1 MLVLQIILHKPIM
14 PYLGHSKCD
23 NIINSMSKQLLKSMG
38 VVSSMTFISRIL
50 GFIRDMVGAH
60 YFGAS
65 SSYDA
70 FIVASKIPN
79 FLRRLFAEGAFSQAF
94 VPLIS
99 SYKATR
105 SLEDL
110 QQLLNRVCGCLS
122 VVLLIVTLIG
132 MLCSPVFIWMFAPGF
147 SQGPADGRFELAAHL
162 LKITFPY
169 LFFISLTAFAGGI
182 LNSFGR
188 FAVPAFTPV
197 FLNLSMIGCSILL
210 APRLENPVSALAVG
224 ILIGGVVQ
232 LAFQFPFLKAMGYWP
247 KPRIVWHDPG
257 VKRLL
262 LLMSPAL
269 LGVSV
274 NQLNLML
281 SSIFASF
288 LAPGSVSWL
297 YYAERLME
305 FPLGG
310 FGVALGTVVLP
321 RLSQHHAKSETAA
334 FSKTVDFGLRWVLLI
349 GFPSSLGLILL
360 AGPLLATLFQSG
372 CFSGEDVVAS
382 RLALVAYAPGIIGFM
397 LLKIFG
403 SAYYAKQDIKTPVR
417 VAMITVIFN
426 ASLSL
431 VLMPLLAHQGLAL
444 ATAISALLNA
454 GLLGGLLLKSKLYQ
468 PQQGWW
474 VFLGRLMVALGAMRF
489 FIVQWN
495 PNLVFWFSFSTFERI
510 WHLSLLIGGA
520 ILIYSS
526 TLLLIGLRWQHIL
539 LKQEQ

>member
-1 MLVLQIILHKPIM
+1 
-14 PYLGHSKCD
+14 
-23 NIINSMSKQLLKSMG
+23 MSQQLLKSTM
-38 VVSSMTFISRIL
+38 VVSSMTLISRIL
-50 GFIRDMVGAH
+50 GFIRDMVAAH
-60 YFGAS
+60 YFGAGS
-65 SSYDA
+65 GYDA

-105 SLEDL
+105 SFEDL

-132 MLCSPVFIWMFAPGF
+132 MLFSPLFIWIFAPGF
-147 SQGPADGRFELAAHL
+147 SEVPADGRFELASSL

-210 APRLENPVSALAVG
+210 APHLENPVYALAFG

-232 LAFQFPFLKAMGYWP
+232 LVFQFPFLKTMGYWP
-247 KPRIVWHDPG
+247 KPQMIWQDPG

-262 LLMSPAL
+262 WLMSPAL

-288 LAPGSVSWL
+288 LPSGSVSWL

-310 FGVALGTVVLP
+310 FGVALATVVLP
-321 RLSQHHAKSETAA
+321 RLSQHHAKAETVA

-349 GFPSSLGLILL
+349 GFPSALGLALL
-360 AGPLLATLFQSG
+360 AGPMLATLFQSG
-372 CFSGEDVVAS
+372 RFGGEDVLAS
-382 RLALVAYAPGIIGFM
+382 RLALVAYAPGILGFM

-417 VAMITVIFN
+417 IAIITVLFN
-426 ASLSL
+426 ASLSVL
-431 VLMPLLAHQGLAL
+431 LMPLLAHQGLAL
-444 ATAISALLNA
+444 ATAMSALFNA
-454 GLLGGLLLKSKLYQ
+454 GLLGGLLLKRKLYK
-468 PQQGWW
+468 PQKGWW
-474 VFLGRLMVALGAMRF
+474 LFLGRLTVALGAMSF

-495 PNLVFWFSFSTFERI
+495 PELVFWFSFSTGERLWRLAVLI
-510 WHLSLLIGGA
+510 VGGTLIYGSALFLMGLRKQHVLLIDTQPCA
-520 ILIYSS
+520 PTKSLS
-526 TLLLIGLRWQHIL
+526 
-539 LKQEQ
+539 K